1 MIANNPARSAVLVAA
16 LACAGC
22 SAKQRHAAAPPSP
35 AAEPGLEIVELR
47 SRDNIIVVTSGPDGP
62 LYSAKTY
69 AGETLVSNVTLGE
82 LRDAHP
88 ELYKQI
94 MPVVATDQS
103 EAVGE
108 MLADKDVSADVMHSR

>member
-1 MIANNPARSAVLVAA
+1 MIANNPVRSTVLLAA
-16 LACAGC
+16 LACVGC
-22 SAKQRHAAAPPSP
+22 STKQRHAAAPPPP
-35 AAEPGLEIVELR
+35 AAEPAGLEIVELR

-69 AGETLVSNVTLGE
+69 AGETLASNVTLAE

-94 MPVVATDQS
+94 MPVVANDQS
-103 EAVGE
+103 DAVGE
-108 MLADKDVSADVMHSR
+108 MLADEEISAD